1 MRFIEG
7 IHNPKLRGELP
18 EVLIGI
24 PYIKI
29 KERKDSNASIY
40 DVDGYYQNIKRKDSI
55 RQIRQYEAHSF
66 EEATEKAKIDG
77 LVMEIMV
84 ELLLTEETPCNL
96 ERDLRLH

>member
-7 IHNPKLRGELP
+7 IHNPKLRGELL

-29 KERKDSNASIY
+29 KERKDSNAGVY
-40 DVDGYYQNIKRKDSI
+40 DVDGYYQNIKRKDSM

-66 EEATEKAKIDG
+66 EEAAEKAKRDG
-77 LVMEIMV
+77 LVMGIMV

-96 ERDLRLH
+96 EKDLTLH

>member
-7 IHNPKLRGELP
+7 IHDPELRGELS
-18 EVLIGI
+18 EALIDI

-29 KERKDSNASIY
+29 KERKDSNAGIY

-66 EEATEKAKIDG
+66 EEATEKAKRDG
-77 LVMEIMV
+77 LVMGIMV
-84 ELLLTEETPCNL
+84 EFLLTEETPCNL
-96 ERDLRLH
+96 ERDLILH